1 MQLLDGFLA
10 FALTLAAL
18 ATVVSVLVEILHRA
32 LLLRTKG
39 LNQMLSAYYDK
50 VLAPRLAGAAPVDAQ
65 GRPIPAQALKQN
77 MIDTLVDSAIQ
88 NEIVGTWVGRKL
100 HFVFGPLTA
109 NTKVTTEEFL
119 LRLPQTDAFQ
129 ALKGRAQAQVEQQLT
144 ELAVKYDE
152 YGRAISDYFK
162 RRAQVVSILIGILLG
177 VFANIDG
184 LRIYQGFV
192 NDPVLREQIIAKLPE
207 WESRIATAPP
217 PAGEPKKNAE
227 PQKPGGPGSPAAAP
241 AEATRAQIDEVKA
254 SLERVSG
261 DLATLA
267 GMGLP
272 IGWDR
277 YPNCLQKEPASLD
290 GRCRNALSH
299 IQSAC
304 PDAAAC
310 STTWSSV
317 WATAR
322 VDKNEFLT
330 WLFAAIV
337 TGVLIGLGGPF
348 WFDVARKLS
357 QVTSS
362 LRGKSQA
369 GQPSADEAKDA
380 QPDRTTLISKLAQR
394 ASAGAAPVATAKRRL
409 LP

>member
-18 ATVVSVLVEILHRA
+18 ATVVSVLVEILHRV

-39 LNQMLSAYYDK
+39 LNQMLSAYFDK
-50 VLAPRLAGAAPVDAQ
+50 VLAPRLGGTVPVDSQ
-65 GRPIPAQALKQN
+65 GRVIPAQALKQN
-77 MIDTLVDSAIQ
+77 MIDTLVNSTIQ
-88 NEIVGTWVGRKL
+88 NEIVGTWIGRKL
-100 HFVFGPLTA
+100 HFLFGPLTA

-119 LRLPQTDAFQ
+119 LRLPQTDAFR
-129 ALKGRAQAQVEQQLT
+129 ALKGRAQAQVEQHLT
-144 ELAVKYDE
+144 ELGVKYDE
-152 YGRAISDYFK
+152 YGAAISDYFK
-162 RRAQVVSILIGILLG
+162 RRAQVVSILAGILLG

-184 LRIYQGFV
+184 LRIYEGFV

-207 WESRIATAPP
+207 WEGRIATPSP
-217 PAGEPKKNAE
+217 SPGE
-227 PQKPGGPGSPAAAP
+227 PQKIGEPQKDAERRSTATAPAAATQ
-241 AEATRAQIDEVKA
+241 AEIDEVRA

-272 IGWDR
+272 IGWNR

-299 IQSAC
+299 VQSAC

-310 STTWSSV
+310 ATIWSSV
-317 WATAR
+317 WATAG
-322 VDKNEFLT
+322 VDTSEFLK

-369 GQPSADEAKDA
+369 GQPSDEAQAA
-380 QPDRTTLISKLAQR
+380 QPDRATLISRLAER
-394 ASAGAAPVATAKRRL
+394 ASASAPPVATAKRRL